1 MRRTPARL
9 LAAAAVIGGLLAPSS
24 ASAQEAPEDFSRLEP
39 RSTGTNYYV
48 SGTGDDDADG
58 LSRGTAF
65 RTLQHA
71 SDLTRPGD
79 TVWVMNGTYTRTEDQ
94 YTQGSDGVNSDILRI
109 DRSGA
114 PGAYIQYKAAPGHK
128 PLIKLDGNYAG
139 IQISAAYIVIQG
151 MRVQGYNST
160 IDPAEATRRA
170 LLPADKVDEALYT
183 SDFQGNG
190 IFAFPREGRS
200 PHHLI
205 IRNNEVF
212 EVPGTGIAANVAD
225 YVRVENNVSHHNN
238 YYSPYANS
246 GISFYQSQDIDDY
259 TGTKFF
265 IRNNVSYSNENKV
278 PFWFSSTDPSK
289 RLITDGNGIII
300 DDSRQSQRPAGEGTP
315 YRGAF
320 LIENNL
326 MFDNGGR
333 GVNIYESDN
342 VTVSQNVTYRN
353 ARTESVAIGA
363 EFQVGASSNIDVVEN
378 IMVARS
384 DRKIFGQYLSEDLTF
399 RDNLFLGGNGEDEFP
414 PGVERSPGISA
425 ADRRAYADQ
434 LRLLTKATGPRR

>member
-1 MRRTPARL
+1 M
-9 LAAAAVIGGLLAPSS
+9 
-24 ASAQEAPEDFSRLEP
+24 AQEAPEDFSGLQP
-39 RSTGTNYYV
+39 RSVGTSYYV

-58 LSRGTAF
+58 LSRKTAF

-79 TVWVMNGTYTRTEDQ
+79 TVWVMNGTYTRSEEE

-114 PGAYIQYKAAPGHK
+114 PDNYIQYRAAPGHK

-139 IQISAAYIVIQG
+139 IQISAAYIVIEG
-151 MRVQGYNST
+151 MTVQGYNST
-160 IDPAEATRRA
+160 IDPTEAMRRA
-170 LLPADKVDEALYT
+170 LLPQDKVDEAVYN
-183 SDFQGNG
+183 SNFQGNG
-190 IFAFPREGRS
+190 IFAFPREGRF

-212 EVPGTGIAANVAD
+212 EVPGTGIAANGAD

-246 GISFYQSQDIDDY
+246 GISFYQSRDIDDY

-278 PFWFSSTDPSK
+278 PFWFSDQADPSK
-289 RLITDGNGIII
+289 RLITDGNGIIV
-300 DDSRQSQRPAGEGTP
+300 DDSRQTQKPPGEGTP

-320 LIENNL
+320 LIEKNL
-326 MFDNGGR
+326 TFDNGGR
-333 GVNIYESDN
+333 GINIFESDN
-342 VTVSQNVTYRN
+342 ITISKNVTYLN

-363 EFQVGASSNIDVVEN
+363 EFQIGASSTIDVVKN
-378 IMVARS
+378 VMVARA

-414 PGVERSPGISA
+414 PGVGPA
-425 ADRRAYADQ
+425 AGMTAGDRRTHADQ
-434 LRLLTKATGPRR
+434 LRMLAKVPGFRG

>member
-1 MRRTPARL
+1 M
-9 LAAAAVIGGLLAPSS
+9 
-24 ASAQEAPEDFSRLEP
+24 AQESPEDFSGLEP
-39 RSTGTNYYV
+39 RSVGTSYYV
-48 SGTGDDDADG
+48 SGSGDDNADG
-58 LSRGTAF
+58 LSRKTAF

-79 TVWVMNGTYTRTEDQ
+79 TVWVLNGTYTRSEEE

-114 PGAYIQYKAAPGHK
+114 PDNYIQYRAAPGHK

-139 IQISAAYIVIQG
+139 IQISAAYIVIEG
-151 MRVQGYNST
+151 MTVQGYNST
-160 IDPAEATRRA
+160 IDPAEAMRRA
-170 LLPADKVDEALYT
+170 LLPQDKVDEAVYN

-190 IFAFPREGRS
+190 IFAFPREGRF

-205 IRNNEVF
+205 IRKNEVF
-212 EVPGTGIAANVAD
+212 EVPGTGIAANGAD

-246 GISFYQSQDIDDY
+246 GISFYQSRDIDDY

-278 PFWFSSTDPSK
+278 PFWFSNQADPSK
-289 RLITDGNGIII
+289 RLITDGNGIIV
-300 DDSRQSQRPAGEGTP
+300 DDNRQTQKPPGEGTP

-320 LIENNL
+320 LIEKNL
-326 MFDNGGR
+326 AFDNGGR
-333 GVNIYESDN
+333 GINIFESDN
-342 VTVSQNVTYRN
+342 ITISKNVTYLN
-353 ARTESVAIGA
+353 ARTDSVAIGA
-363 EFQVGASSNIDVVEN
+363 EFQIGASSTIDVIKNV
-378 IMVARS
+378 MVARA

-399 RDNLFLGGNGEDEFP
+399 RDNLFLGGNGQDEFP
-414 PGVERSPGISA
+414 PGVEPVGGITA
-425 ADRRAYADQ
+425 ADRRTHADQ
-434 LRLLTKATGPRR
+434 LRLLTKVPGVRG